1 MSELA
6 HLPLRQV
13 LCAGPGALKQ
23 LRSCRTWPRVWH
35 WPPPVATRQ
44 WPTPPALSS
53 ARPLLPSTQ
62 KIAGVSKI
70 FDAARGEFALANC
83 DDPALKDI
91 KPRRREH
98 RLCQERGAGT
108 LPLAPF
114 TAERLPRACQ
124 RYCAVQPGEMSR
136 YRTGASSSRARSR
149 RGAAARPSR
158 TLPRPQA
165 QSLRALTPARGPV
178 LQGASTNFCAC
189 ARA

>member
-98 RLCQERGAGT
+98 RLCQERGAD
-108 LPLAPF
+108 LAPSTLHSGAPSSGVSEILCCAARGRCLA
-114 TAERLPRACQ
+114 TAQVRPPR
-124 RYCAVQPGEMSR
+124 VPE
-136 YRTGASSSRARSR
+136 
-149 RGAAARPSR
+149 AAAAPLPAPLEPSHG
-158 TLPRPQA
+158 PRHK
-165 QSLRALTPARGPV
+165 
-178 LQGASTNFCAC
+178 AC
-189 ARA
+189 AL